1 MANCY
6 KISGENKLKT
16 ALKNHSDAQIN
27 PINMEIPIVHIVNFL
42 DSYAKEY
49 DVQFGAGILS
59 DQCLAEDYVLG
70 PVYLSM
76 VQNALRLLD
85 GELGRLDGGIL
96 DMTIRRFAKI
106 AGFTSEEI
114 EG

>member
-1 MANCY
+1 
-6 KISGENKLKT
+6 LKT
-16 ALKNHSDAQIN
+16 ALKNHSDATMN
-27 PINMEIPIVHIVNFL
+27 PINMEIPIVHLVKFL
-42 DSYAKEY
+42 DSYAEEY

-59 DQCLAEDYVLG
+59 AGQCLADDYVLG
-70 PVYLSM
+70 KVYLSM

-96 DMTIRRFAKI
+96 DITIRRFAKI
-106 AGFTSEEI
+106 AGFTNEEI

>member
-1 MANCY
+1 VANCY

-16 ALKNHSDAQIN
+16 YLKNHSDAQIN
-27 PINMEIPIVHIVNFL
+27 PIGVEISLVHCVNFVR
-42 DSYAKEY
+42 SYVNEY
-49 DVQFGAGILS
+49 ILRYGPDQKLS
-59 DQCLAEDYVLG
+59 DDYVLG

-76 VQNALRLLD
+76 VQSSLRLLD
-85 GELGRLDGGIL
+85 GELGRLDGGML
-96 DMTIRRFAKI
+96 DIALRASARV

>member
-1 MANCY
+1 M
-6 KISGENKLKT
+6 KT
-16 ALKNHSDAQIN
+16 ALKNHSDATIN

-42 DSYAKEY
+42 DTYQTEY

-59 DQCLAEDYVLG
+59 AGQCLADDYVLG

-85 GELGRLDGGIL
+85 GELGRLDGGML
-96 DMTIRRFAKI
+96 DITLRASARV
-106 AGFTSEEI
+106 AGFTNEEI

>member
-16 ALKNHSDAQIN
+16 YLDNHNAAQIN
-27 PINMEIPIVHIVNFL
+27 PEGVEISLVHCVNFVR
-42 DSYAKEY
+42 SYVNEY
-49 DVQFGAGILS
+49 ILRYGPDQKLS
-59 DQCLAEDYVLG
+59 DDYVLG